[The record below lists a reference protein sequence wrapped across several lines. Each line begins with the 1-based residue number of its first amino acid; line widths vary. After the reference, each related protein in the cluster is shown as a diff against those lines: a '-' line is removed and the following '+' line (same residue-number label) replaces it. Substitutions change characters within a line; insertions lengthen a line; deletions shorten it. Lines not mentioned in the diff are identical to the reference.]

1 MIIYFDTSA
10 FIPVLTEEH
19 GTPRSRE
26 LWDAADDV
34 VTSRLMYVEAAA
46 ALARAHRMGR
56 LTPRRYRAARGAL
69 DDLWRD
75 FDVVEV
81 DGELTR
87 RAAEIAEQCA
97 LRGYDAV
104 QCASAEQVAQADLLV
119 ASNDKEMVA
128 ACADLGLATADLGP

>member
-10 FIPVLTEEH
+10 FIPLLTEEH
-19 GTPRSRE
+19 GTPRSWE
-26 LWDAADDV
+26 LWEAADDV

-56 LTPRRYRAARGAL
+56 LTPRRHRAARAAL

-87 RAAEIAEQCA
+87 RAAEIAERCA

-104 QCASAEQVAQADLLV
+104 QCASAEQVQQADLLV
-119 ASNDKEMVA
+119 ASNDKEMVT
-128 ACADLGLATADLGP
+128 ACADLGLATADLAP

>member
-10 FIPVLTEEH
+10 FIPLLTEEH
-19 GTPRSRE
+19 GTSRSWE
-26 LWDAADDV
+26 LWEAADDV

-56 LTPRRYRAARGAL
+56 LTPRRHRAARAAL

-87 RAAEIAEQCA
+87 RAAETPCSTMSTSGRLCRRANERA
-97 LRGYDAV
+97 RLSPA
-104 QCASAEQVAQADLLV
+104 ASPSSIRVPAGTLP
-119 ASNDKEMVA
+119 
-128 ACADLGLATADLGP
+128 LGLATADLAP